1 MNQSTDISDFS
12 NLFASLQGKIARSKA
27 GAAAG
32 TKTKG
37 SFESLLKGIASGKNP
52 GIRQGNSLTAKSTET
67 DQAIDYS
74 AKNILESL
82 KKAIL
87 AGGVKNL
94 ETSGLDM
101 EGLSKLEN
109 LLLKSG
115 ADPDRVSAIMSS
127 LKARMTNGT
136 VSLKEVFAGLN
147 GMEKDDF
154 FEDEFFLEVSASPYL
169 ESLLT
174 SMGLDP
180 GTVGNMLENATDPDK
195 GLNIGKLVKALK
207 NLDKSTFNGA
217 AVFVRESDGLESA
230 SDILEKIGIN
240 IEEND
245 KNGKMSL
252 GRLMAI
258 LEKNSASEEAVKTG
272 AIKDSFAKVLDSV
285 KTGLSQPDPAGS
297 SRAMLAKMQLAEDKK
312 SDQAPEDRTKTKN
325 EKQTLKTGHQ
335 DTVMTA
341 KNELAAETARAEAS
355 TEQIFQARQKGPQDH
370 GTEKTETALESSAK
384 IYEMLMGREKTVSET
399 VMAEQNQKPL
409 PVYVANQAAKG
420 IMKAVAGGEKEVVIQ
435 IKPPELGRM
444 QIRIENTDAGIKVQ
458 IVTEKNS
465 ASELLNSN
473 KQDLAAMLAESGVK
487 VNKLD
492 IQLSFNFDQ
501 AMSSMKDQ
509 AHQESGK
516 RRNRKN
522 DDGQAEDKASNKSGP
537 VDEIETDDRLSLTA

>member
-27 GAAAG
+27 GAAAD

-37 SFESLLKGIASGKNP
+37 SFESLLKGIASGKNF
-52 GIRQGNSLTAKSTET
+52 GIRQGNSLTAKGAGT

-74 AKNILESL
+74 AKNIMESL

-115 ADPDRVSAIMSS
+115 ADPDKVSSIMSS

-147 GMEKDDF
+147 GMEKEDF

-174 SMGLDP
+174 SMGLDA
-180 GTVGNMLENATDPDK
+180 GMVSNMLENTTDPDK
-195 GLNIGKLVKALK
+195 GLNIGKLVRALK
-207 NLDKSTFNGA
+207 NMDKSTFNGTS
-217 AVFVRESDGLESA
+217 VFARENDGLESA
-230 SDILEKIGIN
+230 SDILEKIGIS

-258 LEKNSASEEAVKTG
+258 LEKNSASEETARTG
-272 AIKDSFAKVLDSV
+272 AIKDAFAKVLDSV

-312 SDQAPEDRTKTKN
+312 NDQTSEDRTKTKN
-325 EKQTLKTGHQ
+325 EKQALKTGQH
-335 DTVMTA
+335 DAARAA
-341 KNELAAETARAEAS
+341 KSELAAETAKAEAS
-355 TEQIFQARQKGPQDH
+355 TEQIFQARQKGTHDQK
-370 GTEKTETALESSAK
+370 TEKTDTTLESSAK
-384 IYEMLMGREKTVSET
+384 IFEMIMGREKTVSET
-399 VMAEQNQKPL
+399 VLTEQNQKPL

-522 DDGQAEDKASNKSGP
+522 DDGQAEDTASNKSGP